1 MAVNIS
7 IINSYSNLEV
17 FLDLDLQT
25 QFCEMLPTQ
34 KSGQQKLILR
44 TSIAL
49 SDFKESCPISWLQNI
64 NIMNFCLSIE
74 CSCFKEESFVSWS
87 RYLTFY
93 FSVFFLVTIDIKA

>member
-1 MAVNIS
+1 MAVNIC

-34 KSGQQKLILR
+34 KSDQQKLNLR

-49 SDFKESCPISWLQNI
+49 SEFKESCPISCIQNI
-64 NIMNFCLSIE
+64 NI
-74 CSCFKEESFVSWS
+74 
-87 RYLTFY
+87 
-93 FSVFFLVTIDIKA
+93 